1 MNFCRHPGHAPKINR
16 LARRIFGHGFPRRT
30 FYFSCDWGMALF
42 PKPNASQARL
52 IIRSWRT
59 IHTLLHIGPAHV
71 LRFLKQREQNS
82 SVLPFSLTSRIA
94 KRAFSLRKGFQ
105 SYSESI
111 ILDIWEITFEIYP
124 APYPFADNIRF
135 SVTLGIFN

>member
-1 MNFCRHPGHAPKINR
+1 MVSPDGHFTFPVIGVR
-16 LARRIFGHGFPRRT
+16 LCFQSRMQAE
-30 FYFSCDWGMALF
+30 
-42 PKPNASQARL
+42 ARL
-52 IIRSWRT
+52 TLTVLAHDPQNGLAVKLASPLYWIWPRTCTEIPIRECCLF
-59 IHTLLHIGPAHV
+59 H
-71 LRFLKQREQNS
+71 F
-82 SVLPFSLTSRIA
+82 RIA

-111 ILDIWEITFEIYP
+111 ILDIWEIIFEIYP